1 MHARKIKK
9 KKKTG
14 IKGIVLTSTEWQLSW
29 LSAPRPSASAI
40 CPLVFGQVRLDST
53 SGQNTA
59 SGQSPLF
66 VAGHISGRCKPS
78 APSWG
83 LVAPLPWQQPFISSS
98 NLRFLCR
105 QAVVLGRDLSAAE
118 VRIVFTLIVVFMDFY
133 F

>member
-1 MHARKIKK
+1 MHARKIK

-40 CPLVFGQVRLDST
+40 RPLVFGQVRLDST

-59 SGQSPLF
+59 SGQSPSF

-83 LVAPLPWQQPFISSS
+83 LVAPPPWQQPFFPPRICA
-98 NLRFLCR
+98 F
-105 QAVVLGRDLSAAE
+105 SAAKPL
-118 VRIVFTLIVVFMDFY
+118 F
-133 F
+133 

>member
-1 MHARKIKK
+1 MQGKLKK

-29 LSAPRPSASAI
+29 LSAPQPSASAI
-40 CPLVFGQVRLDST
+40 RPLVFGQVHLDST
-53 SGQNTA
+53 SGQNTR
-59 SGQSPLF
+59 SGQSPSF

-83 LVAPLPWQQPFISSS
+83 FGSPSALAAALLSSS

-105 QAVVLGRDLSAAE
+105 QTVVLGRDLSAAE